1 MKIGIATAKI
11 DLSQEI
17 NRFKR
22 YEVWLWNITFLDA
35 STTSFSNLL
44 VELPSSKKAAKKK
57 KKEIKDAFKELG
69 IKSGSTVIVLFNR
82 ESDDIIAITSP
93 GKKLWV
99 DVEGNYKLKEIGF
112 HSESLRVFL
121 DQPKFY
127 PLQNSLSRVLSKGF
141 FIIYVKL
148 KRGYKTSFQF

>member
-93 GKKLWV
+93 GEKLWV

-121 DQPKFY
+121 D
-127 PLQNSLSRVLSKGF
+127 
-141 FIIYVKL
+141 
-148 KRGYKTSFQF
+148 